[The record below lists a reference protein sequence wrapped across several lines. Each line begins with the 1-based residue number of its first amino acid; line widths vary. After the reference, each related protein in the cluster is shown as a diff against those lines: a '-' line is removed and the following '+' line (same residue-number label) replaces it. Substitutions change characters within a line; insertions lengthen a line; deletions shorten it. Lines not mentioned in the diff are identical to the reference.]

1 MTPPRPRLPV
11 NLIREAAALA
21 AVAAF
26 AATVFHVAAIFGA

>member
-21 AVAAF
+21 VIVTFCAAVF
-26 AATVFHVAAIFGA
+26 RLAAIFGA